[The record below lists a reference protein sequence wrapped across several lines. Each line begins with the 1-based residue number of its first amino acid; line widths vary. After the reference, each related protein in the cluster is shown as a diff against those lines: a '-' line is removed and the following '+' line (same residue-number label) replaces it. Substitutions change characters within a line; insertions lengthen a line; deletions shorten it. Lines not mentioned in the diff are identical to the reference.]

1 MVRIYYII
9 NIMEPNNTTQQVK
22 TYSNETE
29 KTLNIL
35 ERSMRDSGYK
45 TLNISNPV
53 TIPGMRAVASEV
65 FDIKIEPNRN
75 RPPII
80 KEFEKIFQNNPH
92 ILSNALQLQ
101 YGKLLQKKTHRTN
114 KGGNCLLGRLCTLV
128 YEAVKIFTMYVLS
141 QNQPTFT
148 KEDQEMKEKI
158 WGYTYGYS
166 AFSNK
171 KSKGTGDHMYGIR
184 EGLNHRGTYGGGFGM
199 NDHWNIIPC
208 TTSENSGEQSWKKVT
223 IDGIKKN
230 IVYDSFT
237 DEEKIKMQE
246 QDPIKWKNYN
256 CWIEWNKYAK
266 SRGARCYVVNM
277 KPYDTEMRNICKKH
291 LEAMYKELLL
301 FYNKII
307 EERKDNDN

>member
-1 MVRIYYII
+1 
-9 NIMEPNNTTQQVK
+9 MEPNNTAQQVK
-22 TYSNETE
+22 TNYSKDAE
-29 KTLNIL
+29 KALDKLERLMRNFNYKILNITK
-35 ERSMRDSGYK
+35 E
-45 TLNISNPV
+45 V
-53 TIPGMRAVASEV
+53 TIPDMRAVASEV
-65 FDIKIEPNRN
+65 FDIEIQPNRN
-75 RPPII
+75 RSPII
-80 KEFEKIFQNNPH
+80 KEFEKIFQNNPD

-101 YGKLLQKKTHRTN
+101 YGKVLQKKTHRTN
-114 KGGNCLLGRLCTLV
+114 KGGNCLLGRLSTLV

-184 EGLNHRGTYGGGFGM
+184 EGLNISGTYSGGYGM
-199 NDHWNIIPC
+199 DDHWNIISC

-246 QDPIKWKNYN
+246 QYPIKWKNYN
-256 CWIEWNKYAK
+256 CWIEWNKYVK

-277 KPYDTEMRNICKKH
+277 KPYDTEMRDICKKH
-291 LEAMYKELLL
+291 LEAMYEELLL

>member
-1 MVRIYYII
+1 
-9 NIMEPNNTTQQVK
+9 MEPNNITQQVK
-22 TYSNETE
+22 TNYSKDAE
-29 KTLNIL
+29 KALDELERQMHKSDYKILNIT
-35 ERSMRDSGYK
+35 K
-45 TLNISNPV
+45 KV
-53 TIPGMRAVASEV
+53 TRAGMRAVAREV
-65 FDIKIEPNRN
+65 FGIEIPKKYKKDPRDF
-75 RPPII
+75 IE
-80 KEFEKIFQNNPH
+80 KEFKKIYQNNPD

-101 YGKLLQKKTHRTN
+101 YGKVLQKKTHRTN